1 MANREEDL
9 KAIHKELVQTGYI
22 KKKGHQKNKNDKG
35 ISKPLHYISSDGFH
49 MYVGKN
55 NLQNEEL
62 TFKMATGNDWWFHSK
77 SFPGSHVIV
86 KSNNEELPD
95 ATFEEAAKLAAHYSK
110 ASHQDKVEIDYVQR
124 KHVKK
129 VAGAMPGFVIYHTN
143 YSMMADTD
151 ITGIHEI
158 Q

>member
-1 MANREEDL
+1 
-9 KAIHKELVQTGYI
+9 
-22 KKKGHQKNKNDKG
+22 
-35 ISKPLHYISSDGFH
+35 

-110 ASHQDKVEIDYVQR
+110 ASHPVSYTHLLHKVFQSFVCHADK
-124 KHVKK
+124 H
-129 VAGAMPGFVIYHTN
+129 
-143 YSMMADTD
+143 
-151 ITGIHEI
+151 
-158 Q
+158 